1 MYICSFG
8 QVEEKSIT
16 CLNWITKMKCKNIE
30 NTLNAALTVIH
41 TSGKLQNLASLP
53 AVIKTCHQFLLKLS
67 EL

>member
-41 TSGKLQNLASLP
+41 TFREATEFGLFASRYKNLPPILA
-53 AVIKTCHQFLLKLS
+53 
-67 EL
+67 